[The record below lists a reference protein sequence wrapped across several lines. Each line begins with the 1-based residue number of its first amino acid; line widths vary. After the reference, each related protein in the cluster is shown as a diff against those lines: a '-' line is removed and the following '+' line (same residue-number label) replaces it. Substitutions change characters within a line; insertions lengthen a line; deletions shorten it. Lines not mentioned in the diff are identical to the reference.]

1 MENKNFL
8 CKKRNISNTNNSNEN
23 SNHLNNTNEESINST
38 QYSNQEPKEK
48 KISIKDNQFYDEAM
62 ILSEH
67 SHWVN
72 KLLILKN
79 LPKHNLISASAD
91 GKIILYDD
99 YPNFKPILNMILF
112 GTGVTY
118 LTELKNGTIIACS
131 FGAIKQILIEYNISN
146 NEYSYKET
154 NYIPICT
161 TYIMKCIELN
171 NNDLLF
177 ISQQDSIIILEKI
190 KNNDSN
196 KIEENKINDKFVLK
210 SPIKLLRY
218 EICVNIIQLNND
230 LYLAGSLTDIKY
242 NIIIRG
248 SKKVNANS
256 IKFYDGKFNII
267 YKIKNMY
274 LTKSE
279 ENIIK
284 LNDKFVLIGTELCLN
299 GVNWNNHYGIAI
311 INYINFELISFYQ
324 VENQISS
331 ISLCENF
338 IYIGDN
344 KGYIKQY
351 EIIDKEIILQKSKR
365 IHFYNINT
373 ICSKNIY
380 DKELNKNIFILFT
393 GSNDNK
399 IKISSYFND

>member
-1 MENKNFL
+1 MEDKNFL
-8 CKKRNISNTNNSNEN
+8 GKKRNISNNGNEN
-23 SNHLNNTNEESINST
+23 SNHSNINRNEDSINST

-48 KISIKDNQFYDEAM
+48 KISIKDNQFYNEAM
-62 ILSEH
+62 ILNEH

-99 YPNFKPILNMILF
+99 YPDFKPILNMILF

-146 NEYSYKET
+146 NEYTYKEA

-177 ISQQDSIIILEKI
+177 ISQQDSIIILEKL
-190 KNNDSN
+190 KNNDTNDSN
-196 KIEENKINDKFVLK
+196 KIEENKINDKFALK
-210 SPIKLLRY
+210 SPIKLLKY

-248 SKKVNANS
+248 SKKVNVNC
-256 IKFYDGKFNII
+256 IKF
-267 YKIKNMY
+267 
-274 LTKSE
+274 
-279 ENIIK
+279 
-284 LNDKFVLIGTELCLN
+284 
-299 GVNWNNHYGIAI
+299 
-311 INYINFELISFYQ
+311 
-324 VENQISS
+324 
-331 ISLCENF
+331 
-338 IYIGDN
+338 
-344 KGYIKQY
+344 
-351 EIIDKEIILQKSKR
+351 
-365 IHFYNINT
+365 
-373 ICSKNIY
+373 
-380 DKELNKNIFILFT
+380 
-393 GSNDNK
+393 
-399 IKISSYFND
+399 